1 MKLRKNPIYSNC
13 VRQIENQSTFWGY
26 PLFENLVISEFSFL
40 LTIALLSLGA
50 MGSLTFWLVRH
61 RSTLAFL
68 AAVWI
73 GYAII
78 VVTGGSTVLYALQ
91 KEQKHWLRF
100 FISTCQLFG
109 SLVQSEA
116 HDQIEFSYSLWS
128 NPFHPEGIPFE
139 AYLPQPNLQYSTRP
153 LDIPQNLRQIQAG
166 AFTEVPYMLF
176 DWSPVSHANEYEV
189 EWLEHPESE
198 EGWTTIYR
206 GVETNCPIEQ
216 QGWFRVRS
224 LRVTPL
230 DDPVYERISRILV
243 EAAASISGIGSV
255 YTMRDYSDQ
264 EYVFIVCPAMDVNND
279 GHIDPETERLALIG
293 EPYSHATSVM
303 IPPGVRTPLITKE
316 PVIDDWG
323 TWFSAVIAFD
333 RPDGTREGYVS
344 VDYPVATWHQNI
356 QRTQITYTV
365 FLVVALVMYFFGI
378 IQMTKLHRASA
389 EQGVTASNLH
399 RTVEKLTN
407 ATKMAES
414 ATRAKSYFLTNMSH
428 EIRTPMNA
436 VLGFIGIIGRR
447 LMECCPPD
455 QLEDNQ
461 KTIGLIEK
469 SSSDLLTIINDILDF
484 SKVEAGKIEI
494 TWIPTKPRQ
503 IMEDVYNVILPWLK
517 EKPQLTFNSEIDNS
531 VPQWVYSDPTRLRQI
546 LGNICGNAIKF
557 SEKGAIWFHC
567 SLLVFENTPTTV
579 GNVKKMYGQSVD
591 TTLFLEGEP
600 ITLLQFS
607 VRDEGIGIP
616 VEEVSLLFQPFIQA
630 DASLTRKFG
639 GTGLGLSIAK
649 HLTELMGGDI
659 TVQSRENAGST
670 FRVTF
675 AVSEK
680 QRQGSTAG
688 FSGIVLLNDF
698 ERPLEGKNIL
708 VVEDGKINQIVIT
721 KMLQDSGAT
730 VAVAENGKEAIEK
743 IEMSKRD
750 FDTVLM
756 DMQMPV
762 MDGYEATFRLRQN
775 GYKVPII
782 AVTAHALT
790 GDCEKSLQAG
800 CDAYL
805 SKPVDRNKLIDTILK
820 FDQSAFSLR

>member
-1 MKLRKNPIYSNC
+1 M
-13 VRQIENQSTFWGY
+13 GY
-26 PLFENLVISEFSFL
+26 PLFENLVISEFSLL

-50 MGSLTFWLVRH
+50 MAYLTFWLVQH
-61 RSTLAFL
+61 RSAPVFI
-68 AAVWI
+68 AVVWI
-73 GYAII
+73 GYVVIL
-78 VVTGGSTVLYALQ
+78 VTGGSTVLYALQ
-91 KEQKHWLRF
+91 KEQQHWLRF
-100 FISTCQLFG
+100 FTSTCQLFG

-116 HDQIEFSYSLWS
+116 HNQIEFSYSLWS
-128 NPFHPEGIPFE
+128 NPFHPEGMPLE
-139 AYLPQPNLQYSTRP
+139 VYLPQPDPQYSTRP
-153 LDIPQNLRQIQAG
+153 LDIPQNIRQIQTG
-166 AFTEVPYMLF
+166 AFTEVPYMLL
-176 DWSPVSHANEYEV
+176 DWFPVPQANEYEV
-189 EWLEHPESE
+189 EWLEHPDSK

-206 GVETNCPIEQ
+206 GAETSVAIEQ
-216 QGWFRVRS
+216 PGWFRIRS
-224 LRVTPL
+224 LRVTPP

-243 EAAASISGIGSV
+243 ETTASFPEIGSV
-255 YTMRDYSDQ
+255 YTMRGYSDQ

-279 GHIDPETERLALIG
+279 GSIDPETERLAPIG
-293 EPYSHATSVM
+293 EPYSHATSMM
-303 IPPGVRTPLITKE
+303 IPPGVRTPIITQE
-316 PVIDDWG
+316 PVVDDWG
-323 TWFSAVIAFD
+323 TWFCAVVAIY
-333 RPDGTREGYVS
+333 RPDGTREGYVG
-344 VDYPVATWHQNI
+344 VDYPVAAWQQNI
-356 QRTQITYTV
+356 RRTQITYAI
-365 FLVVALVMYFFGI
+365 FLVVVLVMYLFGI
-378 IQMTKLHRASA
+378 VQMTQLHRAS
-389 EQGVTASNLH
+389 ERQKVTASNLH
-399 RTVEKLTN
+399 RTVEELTN

-436 VLGFIGIIGRR
+436 VLGFTGIIGRR
-447 LMECCPPD
+447 LMECCSPD

-461 KTIGLIEK
+461 QTIGLIEK

-494 TWIPTKPRQ
+494 KWMPTKPRQ
-503 IMEDVYNVILPWLK
+503 IMEDVYNVVLPWLK
-517 EKPQLTFNSEIDNS
+517 EKPQLTFSCEIDNS

-579 GNVKKMYGQSVD
+579 GNIKKMYGQSVD
-591 TTLFLEGEP
+591 TALFAAGEP

-616 VEEVSLLFQPFIQA
+616 ADELTLLFQPFIQA

-649 HLTELMGGDI
+649 HLTELLGGDI
-659 TVQSRENAGST
+659 TAQSQKDIGST

-675 AVSEK
+675 AASEK
-680 QRQGSTAG
+680 RRLSSATE

-698 ERPLEGKNIL
+698 ERPLKGKNIL

-721 KMLQDSGAT
+721 KMLQDSGAIVT
-730 VAVAENGKEAIEK
+730 VAENGKEAIEK
-743 IEMSKRD
+743 IETSKRG

-762 MDGYEATFRLRQN
+762 MDGYEATFRLRHN
-775 GYKVPII
+775 GYTVPII

-790 GDCEKSLQAG
+790 GDCEKTLQAG
-800 CDAYL
+800 CNAYL
-805 SKPVDRNKLIDTILK
+805 SKPVDRNKLIDTILE
-820 FDQSAFSLR
+820 FDRSAFSLR